1 MISTNDL
8 KTGLTLKLDDKLW
21 SVIEFLHVKPGKG
34 SAFVKTKLKN
44 VETGQVVERTFRAGE
59 KVERAILD
67 RREMQYLYLEGSDYV
82 MMDNETYEQLSVP
95 QETIGD
101 GSKYL
106 KENMIVQIL
115 LHDGKIIG
123 VDLPNH
129 VELEVVDTAPNEK
142 GNTSNSGTKP
152 ATLEG
157 GAVVNVPFFIV
168 NGDKVRVDTRTNE
181 YLDRV

>member
-21 SVIEFLHVKPGKG
+21 SVVEFLHVKPGKG

-44 VETGQVVERTFRAGE
+44 VETGQVVDRTFRAGE
-59 KVERAILD
+59 RVERAILD
-67 RREMQYLYLEGSDYV
+67 KAEMQYLYKEGNDYV
-82 MMDNETYEQLSVP
+82 MMNVETYEQLNVP
-95 QETIGD
+95 GVAIGD
-101 GSKYL
+101 SVKYL
-106 KENMIVQIL
+106 KENMVVQIL
-115 LHDGKIIG
+115 MHDGKIIG
-123 VDLPNH
+123 VDLPAH
-129 VELEVVDTAPNEK
+129 VELEVIDTAPNEK

-157 GAVVNVPFFIV
+157 GAVVNVPFFVV
-168 NGDKVRVDTRTNE
+168 NGNIIRVDTRTNE

>member
-8 KTGLTLKLDDKLW
+8 KTGLTLKIDDKLW
-21 SVIEFLHVKPGKG
+21 SVVEFLHVKPGKG
-34 SAFVKTKLKN
+34 AAFVKTKLKN

-59 KVERAILD
+59 KVERAMLD
-67 RREMQYLYLEGSDYV
+67 RREMQYLYKEGNDYV
-82 MMDNETYEQLSVP
+82 MMDNETYEQLAVP
-95 QETIGD
+95 EASIGD
-101 GSKYL
+101 GVKYL

-115 LHDGKIIG
+115 FHSSKIIG

-129 VELEVVDTAPNEK
+129 VELEVIDTAPNEK

-157 GAVVNVPFFIV
+157 GAVVNVPFFVV
-168 NGDKVRVDTRTNE
+168 NGNVIRVDTRTNE